1 MPQGRIDP
9 SCREQI
15 MLATTLAR
23 QTKCSRGRQIS
34 EVRNSAVR
42 ESDCPYRVNELWRNI
57 RPIKWPIV
65 VRSAV
70 ARRCFVT
77 QINPRFSG
85 AIMDARRNF
94 LIGCAP
100 GQPNCIRCHALT
112 DLSLADQC
120 LISWREALIDFRMLG
135 NAASWRCATAEDHC
149 TSSYRECQRDAQH
162 STQHAL
168 R

>member
-1 MPQGRIDP
+1 MYERGIDA

-15 MLATTLAR
+15 ILATSLAR
-23 QTKCSRGRQIS
+23 QTRCLRPRQVS
-34 EVRNSAVR
+34 EVRDFAVGK
-42 ESDCPYRVNELWRNI
+42 SGCPYRVDELWRDI

-65 VRSAV
+65 IRSPV

-85 AIMDARRNF
+85 ATTDVRCNF

-120 LISWREALIDFRMLG
+120 LISWREALIDFRML
-135 NAASWRCATAEDHC
+135 
-149 TSSYRECQRDAQH
+149 
-162 STQHAL
+162 
-168 R
+168 